1 MAARNEG
8 VERFRR
14 KLRHADLALSILIGL
29 GLVWIVWSSG
39 RANLVTDAVDYY
51 SILQK
56 LVSPQAAPL
65 VSNLHFVEQRSPGYP
80 LTAAIA
86 YSAIAVSMK
95 PFVQT
100 QRIVG
105 PDRSEPREGPP
116 DGPGAMQL
124 PPAPLRVRRVPFK
137 SFFVP
142 ATGAW
147 IEWTLLLA
155 LISTSYT
162 MFVLGI
168 VFIHKVA
175 RRCGSPMSGTSLT
188 LMLVATSPIF
198 IHNIVGTPTY
208 ATLAAFGYSALF
220 SYFYVRCSTD
230 ENTWKGLL
238 AGLCAGLLVL
248 TRIETVLLAIVAFA
262 FILLSP
268 DRRRAWQFAGGFGI
282 AMAGL
287 LMYNSHQ
294 FGTPFH
300 MGFLKGDINRIAVD
314 PAFISANL
322 IHPRSGIVFWSPMIV
337 IGLVSLGFRRERW
350 AVALA
355 TGSALLLSL
364 YLVKPTAM
372 YLDAGRG
379 ELAEIGGIPMRS
391 YRNVADSLPDIRHD
405 INRYIT
411 VLVPMAVLGWSHL
424 LQAIGRRKAM
434 RMFAARP

>member
-1 MAARNEG
+1 MAGSREDI
-8 VERFRR
+8 ELCRF
-14 KLRHADLALSILIGL
+14 KLRAADVTISLLIGI
-29 GLVWIVWSSG
+29 GLTWIVWSSA
-39 RANLVTDAVDYY
+39 RANLVTDGVDYY

-56 LVSPQAAPL
+56 LVSPQAPPL

-86 YSAIAVSMK
+86 YSAIAVSVK

-100 QRIVG
+100 QRIHWPDVG
-105 PDRSEPREGPP
+105 DGRKGPP
-116 DGPGAMQL
+116 DGPDAMQL
-124 PPAPLRVRRVPFK
+124 PPAPLRVANVPFK

-168 VFIHKVA
+168 VFIHKAA
-175 RRCGSPMSGTSLT
+175 RRCGSPIGGTSLA
-188 LMLVATSPIF
+188 LILVVTSPIF

-220 SYFYVRCSTD
+220 SYLYYRCWTD
-230 ENTWKGLL
+230 DGRWNGAL
-238 AGLCAGLLVL
+238 AGLCSGLLVL
-248 TRIETVLLAIVAFA
+248 TRIETVLLAMVAFGA
-262 FILLSP
+262 IVLGPKRQL
-268 DRRRAWQFAGGFGI
+268 AWQFAAGFGV

-300 MGFLKGDINRIAVD
+300 LGVLKGDINRIAFD
-314 PAFISANL
+314 PTFILANL
-322 IHPRSGIVFWSPMIV
+322 IHPRSGIVFWSPLIV
-337 IGLVSLGFRRERW
+337 IGLVSLCLRRERW

-355 TGSALLLSL
+355 IGSALLLSL

-379 ELAEIGGIPMRS
+379 ELSEIGGIPMRS
-391 YRNVADSLPDIRHD
+391 YRTVADSLPDIRHD
-405 INRYIT
+405 INRYVT
-411 VLVPMAVLGWSHL
+411 VLAPMAVFGWSHL
-424 LQAIGRRKAM
+424 LQAIGRRRRL
-434 RMFAARP
+434 RMVAARP